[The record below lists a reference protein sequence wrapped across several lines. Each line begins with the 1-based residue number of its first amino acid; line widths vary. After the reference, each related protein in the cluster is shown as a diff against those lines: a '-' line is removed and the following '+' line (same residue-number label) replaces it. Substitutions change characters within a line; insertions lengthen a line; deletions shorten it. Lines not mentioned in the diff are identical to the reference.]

1 MKSETLISGLYG
13 DQAANPVILSGDLP
27 KDAEITGIHYS
38 SAGVSPGGIFVA
50 IKGTRSD
57 GHDYIADAVAH
68 GAAAVVA
75 ERPVDSAGV
84 PLILVK
90 DARRALARLAATFYG
105 NPSESLT
112 IIVVTGT
119 NGKSTV
125 SYFIESVL
133 AAAGFSVGV
142 IGTVNYRFAGR
153 TEPSPMTTPDAADLQ
168 ALLARMRDSGVTHV
182 VMEVSSHALVQG
194 RTLFCSIDVAVF
206 TNLSQDHLDYH
217 KDMEAYF
224 SAKGILFTE
233 YPFRNGDKTLVS
245 VVNGDDP
252 YGLRLCGAI
261 STPLL
266 RAGLADG
273 ADIRGVR
280 VMADE
285 SGIRG
290 DIETPAGTVRV
301 NSPLVGMHNFY
312 NAMSAT
318 GVGAALGITPSA
330 ISRGIA
336 DLAIVPGRLERVEND
351 LGRHVFIDY
360 AHTPDALEKV
370 LTSLNGIKTGRII
383 TVMGCGGDRDRAK
396 RPLMGA
402 VAALLSDLLVITS
415 DNPRTED
422 PEAIMA
428 QIIPGAALHKRE
440 LAGESLSG
448 PGFLAEPD
456 RSRAIDLAVRASR
469 AGDTILVAGKGHED
483 YQIIG
488 TRKRHFDDRRE
499 AARALAELGG
509 RN

>member
-1 MKSETLISGLYG
+1 MKSENLINDLHG
-13 DQAANPVILSGDLP
+13 DEAANPVIISGQLP
-27 KDAEITGIHYS
+27 KDAEISGIHYS
-38 SAGVSPGGIFVA
+38 SASVRPGGIFVA
-50 IKGTRSD
+50 IKGTKSD
-57 GHDYIADAVAH
+57 GHDYIADAISR
-68 GAAAVVA
+68 GAVAVVA
-75 ERPVDSAGV
+75 ERSVDTGGV
-84 PLILVK
+84 PLIIVR
-90 DARRALARLAATFYG
+90 DSRRALARLATTFHG

-112 IIVVTGT
+112 IIVATGT

-133 AAAGFSVGV
+133 IAAGFSVGV
-142 IGTVNYRFAGR
+142 IGTVNYRYAGKAV
-153 TEPSPMTTPDAADLQ
+153 PSPMTTPDAADLQ
-168 ALLARMRDSGVTHV
+168 ALLAEMRDGGVTHV

-217 KDMEAYF
+217 KDMETYF
-224 SAKGILFTE
+224 GAKGILFTE
-233 YPFRNGDKTLVS
+233 YPSKNGNKTLIS

-261 STPLL
+261 RTPLL
-266 RAGLADG
+266 RAGLARE
-273 ADIRGVR
+273 AAIRGANV
-280 VMADE
+280 VADD

-290 DIETPAGTVRV
+290 DIETPAGTVKV
-301 NSPLVGMHNFY
+301 NSTLVGMHNYY

-318 GVGAALGITPSA
+318 GVGCALGLAPSVISEGIAALT
-330 ISRGIA
+330 
-336 DLAIVPGRLERVEND
+336 LVPGRLERVENE

-422 PEAIMA
+422 PEAIIA
-428 QIIPGAALHKRE
+428 QIIPGASLHKKE
-440 LAGESLSG
+440 LPGGALSET
-448 PGFLAEPD
+448 GFLVEPD
-456 RSRAIDLAVRASR
+456 RSRAIALAIRATKP
-469 AGDTILVAGKGHED
+469 GDTVLVAGKGHED
-483 YQIIG
+483 YMIIG
-488 TRKRHFDDRRE
+488 TQKRHFDDRQE
-499 AARALAELGG
+499 AARALADLGG
-509 RN
+509 GN